1 MGERRYVF
9 NTIDTISDSPAGNP
23 GSEYPPIV
31 HRTVCTKPVD
41 ATLSVPVPLIVR
53 PCAASRGLD
62 LAALESGQILSEGI
76 TPSVPSHESAA
87 PAGPTDSPSSSK
99 KKKRRVR
106 KSRRGNAA
114 ITSRDRLMAKRPAIQ
129 HHGPL
134 KVAYMRTVALDG
146 SVHRHAT
153 LVSAVVQRRSIKE
166 SQGENRSRSQNL
178 AGLNAPDHFTHTDG
192 SPVIPSD
199 TAVSPPEMTRLTQN
213 YGPFSFDTVNE
224 KLSAAPQAVKDFENS
239 KISLQGENVFV
250 HSNDHIS
257 MLKMIQY
264 INTQYDEYDGGIR
277 ATAIARDFPGTGIAD
292 QFRKAFKYWRKEH
305 TYPAGTY
312 LFINDDGES
321 VGPTHVPYH
330 IYVLDLDMMR
340 VRANA
345 LATSHQATQNAT
357 LNSMRGTIPNPKRY
371 KPHQPRPKESLRT
384 TTFNTETPLLK
395 IQAPIKDIPEPLT
408 LLVDSG
414 ASSEFISE
422 DIVRQHRLPTTPLG
436 QTIGLNWL
444 MVRCNHH
451 VLGSNL
457 SFR

>member
-1 MGERRYVF
+1 
-9 NTIDTISDSPAGNP
+9 
-23 GSEYPPIV
+23 
-31 HRTVCTKPVD
+31 
-41 ATLSVPVPLIVR
+41 
-53 PCAASRGLD
+53 
-62 LAALESGQILSEGI
+62 
-76 TPSVPSHESAA
+76 
-87 PAGPTDSPSSSK
+87 
-99 KKKRRVR
+99 
-106 KSRRGNAA
+106 
-114 ITSRDRLMAKRPAIQ
+114 
-129 HHGPL
+129 
-134 KVAYMRTVALDG
+134 
-146 SVHRHAT
+146 
-153 LVSAVVQRRSIKE
+153 
-166 SQGENRSRSQNL
+166 
-178 AGLNAPDHFTHTDG
+178 
-192 SPVIPSD
+192 
-199 TAVSPPEMTRLTQN
+199 
-213 YGPFSFDTVNE
+213 
-224 KLSAAPQAVKDFENS
+224 
-239 KISLQGENVFV
+239 
-250 HSNDHIS
+250 

-264 INTQYDEYDGGIR
+264 INTQYDEYDGGIK

-371 KPHQPRPKESLRT
+371 KPHQPRPQESLRT

-395 IQAPIKDIPEPLT
+395 IQAPIKNISEPLT

-436 QTIGLNWL
+436 QTIRIELAD
-444 MVRCNHH
+444 
-451 VLGSNL
+451 GSMQSSRTGVKLEFSNK
-457 SFR
+457 